1 MKVGRKQSRLNMS
14 KGHVNVVVEGFVAGI
29 EPTEKALR
37 KFNNYVPGK
46 GMRVLRFSDSG
57 SSPKER
63 IFRITEDGRHLIY
76 TRSWKS
82 LWRTVYLPFEDILSI
97 QPGQHVK
104 NFHLYPEYMA
114 CKSTS
119 LALVYKKGKGSP
131 KAVAVTCVD
140 ADQYG
145 YFFGTILGI
154 LEKIKETRAS
164 TTKEMRYLQRL
175 WIDAD
180 EDNKGRLNFQKI
192 KKILQQCNIDMPTK
206 LIEAKFKKVDLD
218 QSNNL
223 DFNEFVFFVDL
234 LNSRPELRYIW
245 ARLMYNEPINMIA
258 KPGDDS
264 ANSNDPGALQPFPL
278 ENVDKVDEQTFK
290 SSISLKEFH
299 QFLQDVQRQKGS
311 DGNPI
316 TLEETQERLRSALA
330 KTGGEGTKSF
340 DGKTADYEAFKSF
353 MKSEHNT
360 VFDEAN
366 KGKLYHDMT
375 QPLSQYYIASSHNTY
390 LEGDQLAS
398 ASSTQRYITDVL
410 EGCRCVELDC
420 WDGANNEPIITH
432 GHTACS
438 TITFRDA
445 ISAINE
451 YGFATSPYPIILS
464 IEQHCSL
471 EQQKVQ
477 VDIMK
482 DTFKEKLATR
492 MTNSGEQGV
501 ALPSPEDLKYK
512 ILVKGK
518 REDDDGDGD
527 EEDEGEEEDDGAA
540 APSENAP
547 AVAKDTSSK
556 KKDRSK
562 KTKVHPEMTEITY
575 LGTGKV
581 KKFDADTLR
590 LPCDMMCS
598 YSETTTLK
606 NLQQEDK
613 KEGWVLHN
621 RGHLSRIYPKG
632 LRINSSNYLPTP
644 AWCVGNQLVALNYQT
659 GDEAMFINRA
669 KFRENAQCG
678 YLLKPEWQR
687 RDGGAPEKALRLYVH
702 VLGGGNL
709 PKPGGESTGEIID
722 PYVIVSVD
730 GHPDDKEEKS
740 TAVIDNNGFDPM
752 WNTVFDFTITQP
764 SQAFLSFQVRDDD
777 SLGSDF
783 VAQSCSAVTC
793 LQEGLRNVPLSDR
806 DGTCSGPF
814 QFASLFVNLKIQYL

>member
-1 MKVGRKQSRLNMS
+1 MS
-14 KGHVNVVVEGFVAGI
+14 HESVVVEGFVAGI

-37 KFNNYVPGK
+37 KFNNYTPGK
-46 GMRVLRFSDSG
+46 GMRVLRFSDHG
-57 SSPKER
+57 AYPKER
-63 IFRITEDGRHLIY
+63 VFRITEDGRHLIY
-76 TRSWKS
+76 QRSWKS

-104 NFHLYPEYMA
+104 NFHLYPEFMA
-114 CKSTS
+114 CKGTS
-119 LALVYKKGKGSP
+119 LALIYKSGKGSP

-140 ADQYG
+140 TEQYG

-154 LEKIKETRAS
+154 LEKIKETRAT
-164 TTKEMRYLQRL
+164 TTKEMQYLQRL

-180 EDNKGRLNFQKI
+180 QDNKGRLNFAKI
-192 KKILQQCNIDMPTK
+192 KNLLQQCNIDMPTK

-258 KPGDDS
+258 KPGDNIGGDDDES
-264 ANSNDPGALQPFPL
+264 PNALQPFPL
-278 ENVDKVDEQTFK
+278 ENVEKVDEQTFK

-299 QFLQDVQRQKGS
+299 QFLQDVQKQKGS

-316 TLEETQERLRSALA
+316 TLDETLERMSAALA
-330 KTGGEGTKSF
+330 KTGGEFTQAF
-340 DGKTADYEAFKSF
+340 DGTSVDYEAFKSY
-353 MKSEHNT
+353 MKCEHNT

-366 KGKLYHDMT
+366 KGKLYHDMS

-432 GHTACS
+432 GMTVCS
-438 TITFRDA
+438 VITFRDA

-451 YGFATSPYPIILS
+451 YGFVASPYPIILS
-464 IEQHCSL
+464 IEQHCCL

-482 DTFKEKLATR
+482 DTFKEKLAVR
-492 MTNSGEQGV
+492 MASPAGEG
-501 ALPSPEDLKYK
+501 ATLPSPEQLKFK
-512 ILVKGK
+512 ILIKGK
-518 REDDDGDGD
+518 RED
-527 EEDEGEEEDDGAA
+527 EDEGDDDDEDEGDNDDEGAA
-540 APSENAP
+540 AA
-547 AVAKDTSSK
+547 AKQAMNK
-556 KKDRSK
+556 KKSKTK
-562 KTKVHPEMTEITY
+562 KTKVHPQMSEITY

-581 KKFDADTLR
+581 KKFDESTLK

-606 NLQQEDK
+606 NLEKSDK
-613 KEGWVLHN
+613 REGWVKHN

-632 LRINSSNYLPTP
+632 MRINSSNYLPTP
-644 AWCVGNQLVALNYQT
+644 AWCAGNQLVALNYQT

-669 KFRENAQCG
+669 KFKENAQCG

-687 RDGGAPEKALRLYVH
+687 QDGGALERPLKLYVH

-730 GHPDDKEEKS
+730 GHPDDKKEKS
-740 TAVIDNNGFDPM
+740 TIVIDNNGFDPM
-752 WNTVFDFTITQP
+752 WNCVFSFTISQP

-783 VAQSCSAVTC
+783 IAQSCTAVPC

-814 QFASLFVNLKIQYL
+814 QFASLFVNLKMEYL